1 MIFGDLDDV
10 CYGCDS
16 HRRQLGLDGF
26 DSFGE
31 IRDFTGDEVDAM
43 AAAVGA
49 AQVSIAAQQQKL
61 NDTRG
66 SWWNPLTYVGAASD
80 VARNLQNLIDTSQK
94 ALDNLAA
101 AAPGVIASRD
111 TDRYNGW
118 MQAVATAGDT
128 KVFNQIVS
136 MADPTAQV
144 TVPAAETLKQ
154 IASGAKIGLPLVGA
168 VAVGLG
174 ILYLLKRK

>member
-1 MIFGDLDDV
+1 MIFGD

-16 HRRQLGLDGF
+16 HQRRLGLDGF
-26 DSFGE
+26 DE
-31 IRDFTGDEVDAM
+31 IRPFTPEEVEAMASAVDA
-43 AAAVGA
+43 
-49 AQVSIAAQQQKL
+49 AQQSIAAQQQKFD
-61 NDTRG
+61 DTRG

-80 VARNLQNLIDTSQK
+80 VAKNLQNLIDTSQK
-94 ALDNLAA
+94 ALDNLVA
-101 AAPGVIASRD
+101 AAPGVLASND

-144 TVPAAETLKQ
+144 TTPASETLKQ
-154 IASGAKIGLPLVGA
+154 IASGAKIGLPVVGA
-168 VAVGLG
+168 IALGLG
-174 ILYLLKRK
+174 ILYLLQKRKG